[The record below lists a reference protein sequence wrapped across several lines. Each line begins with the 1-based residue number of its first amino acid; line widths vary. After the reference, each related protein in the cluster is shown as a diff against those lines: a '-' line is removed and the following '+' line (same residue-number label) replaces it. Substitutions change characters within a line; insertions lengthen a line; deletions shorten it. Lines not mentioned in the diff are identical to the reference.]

1 MELHV
6 TVDNESTVEVTPRAS
21 LHQTQVYMCGEQH
34 KGIETTLSQLIVGKT
49 VHKKTNFSETL
60 FIPLP
65 EDLSL
70 SIKSGIIIIKSFIHV
85 TLDIPHGNDLHVN
98 VPIVVVNKSALTE

>member
-6 TVDNESTVEVTPRAS
+6 TVDNESTVDVIPRAS
-21 LHQTQVYMCGEQH
+21 LHQTQVYILGERH
-34 KGIETTLSQLIVGKT
+34 KAREVVITEAIVGKT
-49 VHKKTNFSETL
+49 VHKKTNLTESI

-70 SIKSGIIIIKSFIHV
+70 SIKSRIISVKYFIHV
-85 TLDIPHGNDLHVN
+85 ALEIPFALDLQVN
-98 VPIVVVNKSALTE
+98 VPIVVVNKFSFTE